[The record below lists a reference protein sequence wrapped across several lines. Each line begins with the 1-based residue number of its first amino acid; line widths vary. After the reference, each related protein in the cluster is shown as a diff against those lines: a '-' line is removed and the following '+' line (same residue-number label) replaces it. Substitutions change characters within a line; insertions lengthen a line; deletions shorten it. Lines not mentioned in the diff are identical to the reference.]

1 MLIGQTISHYRVLE
15 RLGGGGMGVVYKAED
30 LKLERFVA
38 LKFLSDEVARDPQ
51 ALNRFQREAK
61 AASALNHPNICTIY
75 EIDSH
80 ENLAFIAM
88 EFLDGVTLKQWIAG
102 RPLEFERF
110 LGLSIEVADALDAAH
125 TRGIIHRDIKPA
137 NIFVTKRGQAK
148 VLDFGLAKIT
158 PTKAS
163 SSENPSL
170 TADIEEPL
178 THPGSAVGT
187 MAYMSPEQV
196 RGKEL
201 DARTDLF
208 SFGVMLYE
216 MATGMSPFRGDTSGD
231 LCDSILHSA
240 PVAPVRLN
248 PDLPPR
254 LEEVIHKAL
263 EKDRALRYQQAA
275 DLRTDLQRLKR
286 DFESSRHVA
295 SVSDS
300 PSTSSS
306 PSAASV
312 AAGPGS
318 GSSVPGSAASAS
330 SRPSSSTV
338 AAITREHKFGLA
350 AILAVVLL
358 LIAIAGYGVYSFIQ
372 NNHRERFQ
380 SFSVTQLTE
389 SGKPRWTAISPDG
402 KFLLTVQ
409 NENGEPSLWFRNIAT
424 GSDTQVV
431 VPVEGQDLA
440 YPTFSPDGNS
450 IYFLQSVSGTSSL
463 VYNLMHAPLL
473 GGTPQVIV
481 KAVDSNPAFSPDGKS
496 VAYGRQNVP
505 PGKWSLFRANADGSG
520 EKLLSSARLDNFPLS
535 LAWSLD
541 GSRIASTFAD
551 FNGTAGNGINIFDI
565 ASGKTSTF
573 VKFSDRLIFPMV
585 WAPDGRSIYV
595 IYIAK
600 SQKLTSGQIGAFSYP
615 GGRFRPITNDALDYA
630 SLSISSDG
638 ASLATAPR
646 QTLGEIGIL
655 PGTGAGSAVAVPGI
669 PAKLDL
675 PGFDFTPD
683 GRLLVSEGTRLI
695 AIQTDGSNTATLV
708 EDPSAFIKDPTYCKQ
723 GNALAWTWFFHAGE
737 NSQRV
742 WRANADGSEPSPLL
756 PAGLDTIWGCSP
768 DGKWLY
774 YADTAYVHRV
784 SLKGGTA
791 ETVPGSDI
799 PGAQA
804 TAAALSPDG
813 KTLAVFVLQGI
824 QESHTFANRIL
835 LLPLDSGAKPSVRS
849 LPIDP
854 NLNVVFNSLGPNANI
869 GLHYMPDG
877 KALAFVVEQKGV
889 DNIWVQPLD
898 GWKGH
903 QITDFKSDF
912 IRDFR
917 WSPDGK
923 RLGVLHFHSTADVI
937 LLHDTSA
944 SQR

>member
-1 MLIGQTISHYRVLE
+1 
-15 RLGGGGMGVVYKAED
+15 MGVVYKAED

-38 LKFLSDEVARDPQ
+38 LKFLTEEVARDPQ

-88 EFLDGVTLKQWIAG
+88 EFLNGVSLRHWIAG
-102 RPLEFERF
+102 RPLELER
-110 LGLSIEVADALDAAH
+110 LLALSIEIADALDAAH
-125 TRGIIHRDIKPA
+125 THGIIHRDIKPA
-137 NIFVTKRGQAK
+137 NIFVTKRGLAK
-148 VLDFGLAKIT
+148 VLDFGLAKVT
-158 PTKAS
+158 PSKTS
-163 SSENPSL
+163 SSENISL

-187 MAYMSPEQV
+187 VAYMSPEQV

-216 MATGMSPFRGDTSGD
+216 MATGMQPFRGDTSGD

-248 PDLPPR
+248 PEVPPR
-254 LEEVIHKAL
+254 LEEIIHKAL
-263 EKDRALRYQQAA
+263 EKDRTLRYQHAA

-286 DFESSRHVA
+286 DFESSRVV

-300 PSTSSS
+300 SAPPSSVVAGTAGGSASHASVPSTPARS
-306 PSAASV
+306 
-312 AAGPGS
+312 
-318 GSSVPGSAASAS
+318 
-330 SRPSSSTV
+330 SSSTA
-338 AAITREHKFGLA
+338 AAIVREHRFSVA
-350 AILAVVLL
+350 AILAVVLVL
-358 LIAIAGYGVYSFIQ
+358 VTVAGYGVYSFIQ
-372 NNHRERFQ
+372 SNHRERFQ

-389 SGKPRWTAISPDG
+389 SGKPRWTGISPDG

-409 NENGEPSLWFRNIAT
+409 TENGQRSLWLRNIAT

-431 VPVEGQDLA
+431 APSAGQDLQ

-450 IYFLQSVSGTSSL
+450 IYFLQSVPGTSSL

-505 PGKWSLFRANADGSG
+505 PGKWSLFRANADGSA
-520 EKLLSSARLDNFPLS
+520 EKSLSTARLDNFPLN
-535 LAWSLD
+535 LAWSPD

-551 FNGTAGNGINIFDI
+551 FNGTAGNGINMFDI

-573 VKFSDRLIFPMV
+573 VKFSDKLIFQMV
-585 WAPDGRSIYV
+585 WAPDGRSLYV
-595 IYIAK
+595 IYIATK
-600 SQKLTSGQIGAFSYP
+600 QNLRGGRIGVFSYP
-615 GGRFRPITNDALDYA
+615 GGRFRPITNDTLDYA
-630 SLSISSDG
+630 SLSISADG
-638 ASLATAPR
+638 ANLATAPR
-646 QTLGEIGIL
+646 QTFGEIGIL
-655 PGTGAGSAVAVPGI
+655 PGTGAGSEVAVPGI

-683 GRLLVSEGTRLI
+683 GKLLVSEGTRLI
-695 AIQTDGSNTATLV
+695 AIQTDGSNAATLV
-708 EDPSAFIKDPTYCKQ
+708 EDPEAFIKDPIYCKQ
-723 GNALAWTWFFHAGE
+723 SNTLAWTWFFHAGE

-742 WRANADGSEPSPLL
+742 WRANADGSEPSALL
-756 PAGLDTIWGCSP
+756 PSGLDTIWGCSP

-774 YADTAYVHRV
+774 YTDTASAHRV
-784 SLKGGTA
+784 ALNGGA
-791 ETVPGSDI
+791 VETVPGSDI
-799 PGAQA
+799 AGTQA
-804 TAAALSPDG
+804 ASAALSPDG
-813 KTLAVFVLQGI
+813 KTLAVFALQGV
-824 QESHTFANRIL
+824 QESHTFSNRIL
-835 LLPLDSGAKPSVRS
+835 LLPLDAGAKPSVRS
-849 LPIDP
+849 LPVGP
-854 NLNVVFNSLGPNANI
+854 NLNVVFNSLGPPANI
-869 GLHYMPDG
+869 GFHYTPDG
-877 KALAFVVEQKGV
+877 KALAFIVEQKGV

-898 GWKGH
+898 GSKGH
-903 QITDFKSDF
+903 QITDFKSDL

-923 RLGVLHFHSTADVI
+923 RLAVLHFHGTADVV
-937 LLHDTSA
+937 LLHDTSG